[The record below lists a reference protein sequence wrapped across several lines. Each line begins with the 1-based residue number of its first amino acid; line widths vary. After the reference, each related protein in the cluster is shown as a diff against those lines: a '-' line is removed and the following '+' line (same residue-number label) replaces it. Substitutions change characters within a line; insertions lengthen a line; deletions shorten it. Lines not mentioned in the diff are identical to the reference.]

1 MKQIEAFDI
10 LTISIQKYLIIAQK
24 TGSRLNNLQIIAP
37 CNPLNLQSLISE
49 FDQLPN
55 DSPRCKH
62 LFERTG
68 SILNNWNA
76 FIALKKSDESLFYR
90 LDEDY
95 RIWRKSAGIDPEK
108 WSEGNDYLFCTW
120 DDVANII
127 NEVNDYLRRK
137 IGIKKSK
144 ASTTKKS
151 KAGRPASELK
161 PLKQF
166 FKTEIPEQNSTFL
179 NLLKG
184 EFHASKSREIALMI
198 LALIKMRHLN
208 EPANRKELLLSFT
221 NYFGSTINYTQF
233 AKDFKS
239 QSDTEIVSM
248 EKRIGNIKNKNGIK

>member
-55 DSPRCKH
+55 DSPRCMH

-127 NEVNDYLRRK
+127 NEVNGYLRRK
-137 IGIKKSK
+137 IGIKKST
-144 ASTTKKS
+144 ASTTAKS
-151 KAGRPASELK
+151 NNMTL
-161 PLKQF
+161 
-166 FKTEIPEQNSTFL
+166 EQ
-179 NLLKG
+179 
-184 EFHASKSREIALMI
+184 IALIHYYNKQPISRDNGNKIAAEYGLKSGDKLYQWYLHWLNNTNRHAHEDMTNKV
-198 LALIKMRHLN
+198 LRNKIKKFESI
-208 EPANRKELLLSFT
+208 EPYIE
-221 NYFGSTINYTQF
+221 
-233 AKDFKS
+233 D
-239 QSDTEIVSM
+239 E
-248 EKRIGNIKNKNGIK
+248 KNKRALLDDIKILKCGLDPNIQK

>member
-1 MKQIEAFDI
+1 MRQIEAFDI
-10 LTISIQKYLIIAQK
+10 LTKSIQKYLHAAQLN
-24 TGSRLNNLQIIAP
+24 GSRNNALLIIAP
-37 CNPLNLQSLISE
+37 CDPLNLQPLISE
-49 FDQLPN
+49 FDQLQN
-55 DSPRCKH
+55 STPRLEK

-68 SILNNWNA
+68 EILDAWNT
-76 FIALKKSDESLFYR
+76 FVQLPKDGESLCYRIDESYK
-90 LDEDY
+90 
-95 RIWRKSAGIDPEK
+95 IWLKSAGIDPEQ
-108 WSEGNDYLFCTW
+108 WSEGSDYLIYTW
-120 DDVANII
+120 DGTAHII
-127 NEVNDYLRRK
+127 NEVNGYLRQK
-137 IGIKKSK
+137 IGAMKST
-144 ASTTKKS
+144 ASTSAKS

-233 AKDFKS
+233 AEDFTS
-239 QSDTEIVSM
+239 QSDKDIINMEERIV
-248 EKRIGNIKNKNGIK
+248 NIKNKNGIK